1 MKICV
6 YFQPKLKFDNF
17 EGTRLRKSIKGAL
30 ELRNIPYAKNI
41 VDSYNIVHFCSLE
54 DETKIVDANEARIPT
69 VFSACTAETD
79 KFTRIFHLVNG
90 VSTIDNRALRV
101 LNKVDVI
108 LVNDLASKKMLR
120 DSGITSKI
128 EIVPVGVKISRFRPM
143 YGIEDKLFNR
153 YFQLDDDAKFVVCG
167 GTYEDKEKFES
178 LIKIARLCPKYKFFY
193 FGPSNKRRPYR
204 NRKIPSNLSFH
215 PLINDELYC
224 SMLKQASVYLVFD
237 NRRHAILPLMDAA
250 ASKTQIVALE
260 PTHSNEEILRET
272 KAYVMYNEEMAADTI
287 NKLIA
292 GELESHVEEAYKF
305 ATTNSLE
312 AFGFSLEKIY
322 SSLLKEK

>member
-41 VDSYNIVHFCSLE
+41 VDTYNILHFCSLE
-54 DETKIVDANEARIPT
+54 DETKILDAKDAKVPT

-79 KFTRIFHLVNG
+79 KFTRIFHVVNG
-90 VSTIDNRALRV
+90 VPTIDNRALRV

-108 LVNDLASKKMLR
+108 LVNDETSKKMLQ
-120 DSGITSKI
+120 DNGITSRI
-128 EIVPVGVKISRFRPM
+128 EIVPVGIKTSRFRPM
-143 YGIEDKLFNR
+143 YGIEDKLFNH
-153 YFQLDDDAKFVVCG
+153 YFQLDDDAKFIVCG
-167 GTYEDKEKFES
+167 GTFEDKDRFES
-178 LIKIARLCPKYKFFY
+178 LIKIASLCPKYRFFY
-193 FGPSNKRRPYR
+193 FGPSTKRHPYR
-204 NRKIPSNLSFH
+204 KRKIPLNLSFH
-215 PLINDELYC
+215 SLINDELYC
-224 SMLKQASVYLVFD
+224 SMLKQASIYLAFD
-237 NRRHAILPLMDAA
+237 NRRHSILPLMDAV

-260 PTHSNEEILRET
+260 PAGLNEEILRDT
-272 KAYVMYNEEMAADTI
+272 KAYVMYNEEMVADTI
-287 NKLIA
+287 NKLIE

-312 AFGFSLEKIY
+312 AFGLSLEKIY